1 MAEAA
6 DLGWPAELDQWN
18 GHLRDRGPIYTETLY
33 HHAAYEANNWHVVE
47 PCNAITASVF
57 IFIVGFWLIR
67 LRGQYRR
74 HPFVLAGMVI
84 LLVGGVGGTI
94 YHAFRQW
101 PVFLYMDFGP
111 IALLSLMA
119 AIYLC
124 ARLRLQWYLVVLA
137 IFGIV
142 LLNFFLFLLD
152 LAGQVRILVG
162 YLLLAVLIV
171 TPLALVLIRTRG
183 RHSQWIK
190 LGVVSFA
197 FAILFRYLD
206 PVLSTLPTGTHFL
219 WHLGGAATTY
229 CLIEY
234 FSRIEIE
241 PLAASPVQAFA
252 AQPV

>member
-1 MAEAA
+1 MA
-6 DLGWPAELDQWN
+6 AETEVFDAGNIDQWN
-18 GHLRDRGPIYTETLY
+18 GRLPRDHGPVYTETL
-33 HHAAYEANNWHVVE
+33 HNLPAYFADGWRVVE

-57 IFIVGFWLIR
+57 VFIVVYWLIR
-67 LRGQYRR
+67 LRGQYRN
-74 HPFVLAGMVI
+74 HPFVMCGLPI
-84 LLVGGVGGTI
+84 LLIGGIGGTL

-101 PVFLYMDFGP
+101 PIFLFMDFGP

-119 AIYLC
+119 AIYLWL
-124 ARLRLQWYLVVLA
+124 RLRPQWYLVVLA

-142 LLNFFLFLLD
+142 VLNLSLFALD

-162 YLLLAVLIV
+162 YLFLAVLVV
-171 TPLALVLIRTRG
+171 TPLVLVLIRTRG

-190 LGVVSFA
+190 LGVVCFGL
-197 FAILFRYLD
+197 AILCRYLD

-234 FSRIEIE
+234 FYRIETE
-241 PLAASPVQAFA
+241 PLSALPVQSVTA
-252 AQPV
+252 